1 MNILVT
7 GARGFIGKNLIETLH
22 NIAAGKDRSFGLDT
36 DLTVFEYDVDTDPM
50 LLEAYCKNADFV
62 FNLAGVNRPQDPKEF
77 MEENFGFASTLLK
90 AVEENS
96 LKIDEVITE
105 NLVGWTLQRLPK
117 VSLAVLRLAV
127 GEILFNE
134 EVPTNVS
141 VNEAVEIAKTYGTP
155 EDASYI
161 NGVLSAIVK
170 KIK

>member
-1 MNILVT
+1 MRVTTRHEAREQAFAVIFEKSFNETATFQEIIENAEECGLV
-7 GARGFIGKNLIETLH
+7 K
-22 NIAAGKDRSFGLDT
+22 
-36 DLTVFEYDVDTDPM
+36 
-50 LLEAYCKNADFV
+50 
-62 FNLAGVNRPQDPKEF
+62 VN
-77 MEENFGFASTLLK
+77 GFASTLLK
-90 AVEENS
+90 AVEENIA
-96 LKIDEVITE
+96 KIDEVITE

-134 EVPTNVS
+134 DVPTNVS
-141 VNEAVEIAKTYGTP
+141 VNEAVEIAKTYGSP